1 MRSLAVRSLTVA
13 VLSGALVV
21 PGFAQSAATDSLLA
35 KLNKDYGITK
45 MGFGGSSRVTAP
57 GTVYVAHVD
66 GLLARAVSDH
76 VTPTTTIKD
85 GKPLP
90 SGKGFIGA
98 FGAVG
103 DTRQIAPGDRFYLV
117 GIEIKDDAII
127 FRLDSLDMHGVES
140 GGSSVQSRFR
150 MLIKFPVAKGATNT
164 MTVADV
170 HRLTDPIFSAEGV
183 AAPAPKVQLGE
194 SLADVEKAFGQ
205 PDRIVDLGAKK
216 ILSYG
221 NLKVIVV
228 DGKVTDA
235 E

>member
-1 MRSLAVRSLTVA
+1 MHHRSITALT
-13 VLSGALVV
+13 LALVLGATAS
-21 PGFAQSAATDSLLA
+21 PLLSQSAPETALLTS
-35 KLNKDYGITK
+35 LNKDYGITK

-117 GIEIKDDAII
+117 GIEIKEDAIL
-127 FRLDSLDMHGVES
+127 FRLDSLNMHGVDS

-150 MLIKFPVAKGATNT
+150 MLIKFPVAKGATGT

-170 HRLTDPIFSAEGV
+170 HRLTDPIFSAEGAPV
-183 AAPAPKVQLGE
+183 AAPQVQLGE

-205 PDRIVDLGAKK
+205 PDKIVDLGSKK